1 MRNLIYFLIS
11 ILLIIGCAKRGSPT
25 GGPKDS
31 IPPVLVNANPKLNS
45 TNFNEEEIR
54 LTFDE
59 WIKLDKVQDQL
70 IISPPIDNSSYEI
83 KPLSGVTKKVFIRF
97 IDSLNSET
105 TYTINFGNSIKDNNE
120 NNTLTFFNYT
130 FSTGETLDSLYVKG
144 LISDAFDREPSNYV
158 SLQLYRIDS
167 ILEDSIVFKNKPT
180 YISNTLDSA
189 SYKFQNVKEGKYL
202 IIALKDLNNNYLFDP
217 FFEKI
222 GFIDS
227 LITLPKDSII
237 DFKLFK
243 EETELVWDRPHFINS
258 EKIGFGY
265 YGKLDID
272 KIELNSKIPDSVSYT
287 FLKEKETDTL
297 NLWLSRNSFDSL
309 NFNLIEKDTIKL
321 TTIKF
326 DRKRDTLIDSLRISS
341 KTSNIL
347 HLKES
352 FKLSYNIPI
361 YKIVDSL
368 INIRN
373 IDSLLIS
380 FKTRINKDEE
390 ELDIIFEVSP
400 SDEYNINLYPNAIVD
415 IRGNVNDTLN
425 YKVITQTLEDYGNIY
440 LDVVRNND
448 SKFILH
454 LIDNNGDIIR
464 EYINIS
470 QNSTYSFDLI
480 RPGKYSFRLIE
491 DLNENSKWDTGDYLK
506 KIQPEPVYY
515 YKDEIEVRAN
525 WDLNETFNLNSRL
538 IRKNDSILRN

>member
-11 ILLIIGCAKRGSPT
+11 ILLINGCAKRGSPT

-45 TNFNEEEIR
+45 TNFNQEEIR

-180 YISNTLDSA
+180 YISNTLDSV
-189 SYKFQNVKEGKYL
+189 SYKFQNVKEGRYL

-321 TTIKF
+321 TTVKF

-341 KTSNIL
+341 KTANIL

-368 INIRN
+368 ISIRN

-525 WDLNETFNLNSRL
+525 WDLNETFNLNSIL